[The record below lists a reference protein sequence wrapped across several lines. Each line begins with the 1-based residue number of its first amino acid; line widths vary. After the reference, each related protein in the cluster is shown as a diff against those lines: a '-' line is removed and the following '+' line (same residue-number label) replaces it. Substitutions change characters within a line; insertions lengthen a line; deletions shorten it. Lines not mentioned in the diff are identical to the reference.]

1 MQFVDGYPD
10 QPFTRLKIVHKS
22 ESCHW
27 NLDYYAKV
35 QDVTTDKVFHFLNQF
50 IATLQTSRQKAL
62 FDVYQK
68 ARGEIDAVVDPNMLH
83 RRLTQTI
90 KELYQLVD
98 FDEIRQFTRYN
109 ADIKVP
115 SVIAD
120 EYSQLGISERSQD
133 YRESTYLR
141 ADYIDLINLAIY
153 LKFTIPIWA
162 EYARLISKAGN
173 MTFREY
179 QTMSLLNSSQA
190 IDVAPMNR
198 LRSYIETQIDSEK
211 NSSHLSAVL
220 GGLGT
225 TEIPDWMLAIVVI
238 RKLVI
243 VDLSSYE
250 RERNVVSVIYSYVKN
265 NTKSIDRKFSGYI
278 KNKPKPRQERDDNE
292 KFVLETYKIKQDASD
307 GDLMVLSIYAE
318 NPVAMAQR
326 IEPNVEPERVMQCYN
341 YCYHLTD
348 IVFSMG
354 QLTLLR
360 WAMSPILPPQSI
372 QNIRKSSLLSM
383 IACAQAV
390 MWFRGHYD
398 LAKLVA
404 AHELV
409 DDVGMLVGG
418 SDSHRRIPK
427 EYANWFDSYY
437 PHSSDRGDRDRSRQT
452 NVTIKAIEA
461 LTKDFIKCHW
471 VVHGPPEL
479 LEQGSDV
486 DGDQVL
492 MIPQDFRIQLA
503 CWTLELAQYQE
514 YQPNKLHI
522 ADIVS

>member
-1 MQFVDGYPD
+1 MQFVDGYPE

-22 ESCHW
+22 EEIAW
-27 NLDYYAKV
+27 NLDYYSKL

-50 IATLQTSRQKAL
+50 ISTLQTSTQKAI
-62 FDVYQK
+62 FDIYQK
-68 ARGEIDAVVDPNMLH
+68 AREEIDAIVDPNMLH

-90 KELYQLVD
+90 RELYQLVD
-98 FDEIRQFTRYN
+98 FDEIQRFTRFN
-109 ADIKVP
+109 GDIKVP

-141 ADYIDLINLAIY
+141 ADYVDLINLAIY
-153 LKFTIPIWA
+153 LKFAIPIWA
-162 EYARLISKAGN
+162 EYARLIGKTGN
-173 MTFREY
+173 STFREY
-179 QTMSLLNSSQA
+179 QTMSLLNRSQA
-190 IDVAPMNR
+190 IDIPPMNR
-198 LRSYIETQIDSEK
+198 LRNYIETQIDSEK

-225 TEIPDWMLAIVVI
+225 TEMPDWMLSIVVI

-307 GDLMVLSIYAE
+307 GDLMVLSIYTE

-326 IEPNVEPERVMQCYN
+326 IEPGVEAQRVMECYN
-341 YCYHLTD
+341 YCRHLTD
-348 IVFSMG
+348 MTFSLG
-354 QLTLLR
+354 QLTVLR

-372 QNIRKSSLLSM
+372 ENIRKSSLLSM

-390 MWFRGHYD
+390 LWYRGHFD

-404 AHELV
+404 ANEMV
-409 DDVGMLVGG
+409 DDAGMLIGG

-427 EYANWFDSYY
+427 EYVNQFHYYY

-461 LTKDFIKCHW
+461 LAKDFIKCHW
-471 VVHGPPEL
+471 VVHGPPAL
-479 LEQGSDV
+479 LQQGSPV
-486 DGDQVL
+486 DDDQVL
-492 MIPQDFRIQLA
+492 MTPQDFRIQLA
-503 CWTLELAQYQE
+503 RWVLELAQYQE
-514 YQPNKLHI
+514 HQHNKLYI
-522 ADIVS
+522 ADIVT